1 LGDFD
6 FIIGSRGD
14 VFSSQDVRG
23 RPVPIGLMNLQRYM
37 QVTLQRLK
45 AVKIIMNY

>member
-23 RPVPIGLMNLQRYM
+23 RPVPIGLLNLQ
-37 QVTLQRLK
+37 LK